1 MTAAPPLLDEVG
13 PADTVVAAVPL
24 RRELGRLDTVFL
36 LISAMVVVD
45 TIGAIAIAGAEAF
58 TWLVVLFLT
67 FFVPSALISAELGA
81 ALPEQ
86 GGVYVWVRRAWGRFP
101 AALTSLLYWAGTP
114 MWLGG
119 SIAVIAMSVY
129 ERFVGDLSRPGM
141 YLFGAAFV
149 AVATTGAVIPLRLGK
164 WLPTSGAIGQMVLLS
179 FFTVS
184 VVLYGLRHGIHG
196 IGIGDLAPSTAGF
209 IAVVPILLYSFVG
222 IELPTTAAEEMRDPR
237 RDIPAA
243 IARAGLGQALMYGLP
258 ILAVLIVLPTGQ
270 ITSLTGL
277 VDAMKTVFTV
287 YGGSVDADGAA
298 TLTGAGQALGAV
310 AAWLFIWVLAA
321 SGAAWIIGAGR
332 AQAAACNDGAGP
344 QVFGR
349 TSPRTGTPVAIGLA
363 SGVAA
368 LAVMATSLAITGGD
382 GQKYF
387 SATLTTSVSFIVL
400 AYLLIFPSFVA
411 LRTRRPDLPRPFR
424 VPGGM
429 AGAWLA
435 TASSLGWSALA
446 VACLLY
452 PGIGTSDPDGHLPAG
467 FEGERMRFELLVLAP
482 IACVVIAVAGYVAL
496 ARRRED
502 DRFSTSG

>member
-1 MTAAPPLLDEVG
+1 M
-13 PADTVVAAVPL
+13 
-24 RRELGRLDTVFL
+24 
-36 LISAMVVVD
+36 
-45 TIGAIAIAGAEAF
+45 
-58 TWLVVLFLT
+58 
-67 FFVPSALISAELGA
+67 
-81 ALPEQ
+81 
-86 GGVYVWVRRAWGRFP
+86 YVWVRRAFGRFP

-141 YLFGAAFV
+141 YLFGGVFV
-149 AVATTGAVIPLRLGK
+149 AVATTGAVIPLRWGK

-179 FFTVS
+179 FFTVT
-184 VVLYGLRHGIHG
+184 VVLYGVRHGVHG
-196 IGIGDLAPSTAGF
+196 IGVGDLAPSTAGF

-243 IARAGLGQALMYGLP
+243 IARAGVGQALMYGVP
-258 ILAVLIVLPTGQ
+258 ILAVLIVLPVGQ

-287 YGGSVDADGAA
+287 YGGSVDAGGAA
-298 TLTGAGQALGAV
+298 TLTGGGRALGAV

-363 SGVAA
+363 SGAAA

-400 AYLLIFPSFVA
+400 AYLLIYPSFIA
-411 LRTRRPDLPRPFR
+411 LRRRRPDLPRPFR
-424 VPGGM
+424 VPGGA

-435 TASSLGWSALA
+435 TALSLGWSALA

-467 FEGERMRFELLVLAP
+467 FEGERLHFELLVIAP
-482 IACVVIAVAGYVAL
+482 IVCVVTAAAGYVAL

-502 DRFSTSG
+502 DRFRTSG